1 MKITSESDAFVALAH
16 LCEPADES
24 INRKLASGMSPIEVL
39 DLLLTAGFPK
49 RDHVAFR
56 HKFESFNLEAE
67 LSFSQKIGAR
77 IMTRDQEG
85 WPTQLNSLGVA
96 QPWALWAIGS
106 IDFRVIALSSV
117 TIVGTRACTPYGA
130 GIGNQ
135 WAADLGEWGTSVFS
149 GGAIGIDAH
158 AHRGALSVGAP
169 TVAVLASGVHARYPA
184 SHENLFAQIIDNG
197 AIVSES
203 PPREVA
209 QKRRFLAR
217 NRILAGLTK
226 ATCVIEATDRSG
238 TSSTAREALNMNRIV
253 AGVPG
258 SIHSPTSLGV
268 NTLLKHKDVHVVTS
282 SAELQE
288 LVSGFNP
295 LKKISHEGTG
305 GGPHLDPGPDWRE
318 LSKSDYEIWELL
330 PKRGGFGIDILCQKT
345 GRSRLDL
352 LARLSEL
359 HLTGLVTS
367 SEGLWRKHSEL
378 K

>member
-1 MKITSESDAFVALAH
+1 MKITSESDAFLTLAH
-16 LCEPADES
+16 LCEPADEA
-24 INRKLASGMSPIEVL
+24 INKRLASGTSAIEVL
-39 DLLLTAGFPK
+39 DLLLNAGFPK
-49 RDHVAFR
+49 RDPIAFR
-56 HKFESFNLEAE
+56 RKFDAFNVEAE
-67 LSFSQKIGAR
+67 SEFSQKIGAR
-77 IMTRDQEG
+77 VLTRDQKG
-85 WPTQLNSLGVA
+85 WPTQLHSLGVA
-96 QPWALWAIGS
+96 QPWALWTIGS

-130 GIGNQ
+130 GIGSQ
-135 WAADLGEWGTSVFS
+135 WAADLGRWGTSVFS
-149 GGAIGIDAH
+149 GGAIGIDSH

-169 TVAVLASGVHARYPA
+169 TVAVLASGVHARYPS

-197 AIVSES
+197 AILSES

-258 SIHSPTSLGV
+258 SVHSPTSLGV
-268 NTLLKHKDVHVVTS
+268 NTLLKHKDVHVVTT
-282 SAELQE
+282 SADLQE
-288 LVSGFNP
+288 LVTGFYP
-295 LKKISHEGTG
+295 RERGTDTQTLS
-305 GGPHLDPGPDWRE
+305 GPHLDRGPDWRE
-318 LSKSDYEIWELL
+318 LSEADYEIWELL
-330 PKRGGFGIDILCQKT
+330 PKRVGIGIDILCQKT

-359 HLTGLVTS
+359 HLTGFVTKA
-367 SEGLWRKHSEL
+367 EGVWRKLS
-378 K
+378 